1 MSLCK
6 IKTFLMTL
14 RLLKEK
20 KSTTFILFA
29 PLHLFNVQ
37 NFYYFFFVKNALKP
51 LYKINLLQTPSID
64 IVKKKCPS
72 IVLLKNSLTRRV
84 QSMSQSYNKQL
95 CTVVTIQN
103 KTKKP
108 SPVIACT

>member
-20 KSTTFILFA
+20 KVLHSYCLPHCIFLMFRIFII
-29 PLHLFNVQ
+29 
-37 NFYYFFFVKNALKP
+37 FFFVKNALKP